1 MLYLAQIINHSCL
14 SEQQLYL
21 LACKKSDHVWEGCS
35 ELIPFSDQL
44 DYSVKPN
51 TTMFVFIEID
61 EHQKIQSLNN
71 ADEWIFATL
80 RKSLTEVPLSAAVVE
95 TEKQRVETWRQEIT
109 ATNLELTRQ
118 RIELETQREQLQ
130 SLEISLKQ
138 EQDQLK
144 EHSIALKKIIL
155 KAIALLFL
163 RSEKEFKGRSSFSK

>member
-1 MLYLAQIINHSCL
+1 M
-14 SEQQLYL
+14 
-21 LACKKSDHVWEGCS
+21 LACKKSDHLWESCS
-35 ELIPFSDQL
+35 ELLPFSAQL
-44 DYSVKPN
+44 DYSVEPN

-80 RKSLTEVPLSAAVVE
+80 RKSLTEAPLSAAVVE

-144 EHSIALKKIIL
+144 EHSITFKKIIL

-163 RSEKEFKGRSSFSK
+163 RDFKGGSNFSK

>member
-21 LACKKSDHVWEGCS
+21 LACKKSDHVWESCS
-35 ELIPFSDQL
+35 ELLPFSAQL

-51 TTMFVFIEID
+51 NTMFVFIEID
-61 EHQKIQSLNN
+61 EYQKIQSLNN
-71 ADEWIFATL
+71 TDEWIFATL
-80 RKSLTEVPLSAAVVE
+80 RKSLIEVPLSAAVVE
-95 TEKQRVETWRQEIT
+95 TEKQRVEAWRQKIT

-130 SLEISLKQ
+130 ALEISLKQ

-144 EHSIALKKIIL
+144 ENFNCLKKNYPKSDRTLIF
-155 KAIALLFL
+155 ALRKRF
-163 RSEKEFKGRSSFSK
+163 

>member
-21 LACKKSDHVWEGCS
+21 LACKKSDHVWEVCS
-35 ELIPFSDQL
+35 ELISFSDQL
-44 DYSVKPN
+44 DYFVKPN

-61 EHQKIQSLNN
+61 EYQKIQSLNN

-80 RKSLTEVPLSAAVVE
+80 RKSLTEVPFSAAVVE

-155 KAIALLFL
+155 KAIVLLFL
-163 RSEKEFKGRSSFSK
+163 RSEKDFKGGSNFSK